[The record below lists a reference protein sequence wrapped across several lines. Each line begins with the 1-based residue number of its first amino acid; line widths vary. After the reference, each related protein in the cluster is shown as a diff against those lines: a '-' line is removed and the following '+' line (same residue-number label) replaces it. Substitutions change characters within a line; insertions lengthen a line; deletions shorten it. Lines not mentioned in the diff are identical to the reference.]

1 MFGLFNAAASQKILY
16 LVDKYITDEAR
27 AKGEGLMRKY
37 DVYYPILWHK
47 PEDDATILYDSG
59 GTPKLLSD
67 NRIRY

>member
-37 DVYYPILWHK
+37 DVHYPILWHK
-47 PEDDATILYDSG
+47 LEDDATILYDSG